1 MLRHGFRQQSP
12 LRSSISE
19 VDGQQQNPNLD
30 EGQTPMV
37 VDEVDNCAPRS
48 RVLSVNSDIIP
59 QATYIVLSSD
69 DIMQLTVTRPA
80 VDVLTDISEVS

>member
-12 LRSSISE
+12 LRSFTSE
-19 VDGQQQNPNLD
+19 VDGQQQNPYLE

-37 VDEVDNCAPRS
+37 IDEVDNCAPRS
-48 RVLSVNSDIIP
+48 RVLSVSSDIIP
-59 QATYIVLSSD
+59 QATYIILSSD